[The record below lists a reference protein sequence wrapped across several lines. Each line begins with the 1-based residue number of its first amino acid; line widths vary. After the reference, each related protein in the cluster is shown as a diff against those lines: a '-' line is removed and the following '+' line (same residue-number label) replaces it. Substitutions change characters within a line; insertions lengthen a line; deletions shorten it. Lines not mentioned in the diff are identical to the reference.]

1 MSAPRPP
8 GATGIPADIGGA
20 LVTLLAESFT
30 LGIRAVAPVMTS
42 LLLASL
48 VVGLIGRTLP
58 QLNVMALGFGVSA
71 LVAYGTLAITLG
83 AAVWAFQ
90 SQLEPALETLLDAL
104 HVTLRT
110 NLLICMGCAF
120 FTLLSGV
127 LAGDN
132 SPNRGQVAAN
142 IVQGIGFLGAGLI
155 IHNRSR
161 VSGFASAAGV
171 FVVASIGMACGAGL
185 YGPAII
191 ATVIVVLSLVLVGS
205 LERRIN
211 LKIYPQLYE
220 ARGSDA
226 TGMLLSILDAM
237 DKEKERLGT
246 VDRNTIGTLER
257 ISFTLT
263 ATKKQHERLL
273 ARLGAEPSIDVL
285 KIFHDP
291 EED

>member
-1 MSAPRPP
+1 MMM
-8 GATGIPADIGGA
+8 
-20 LVTLLAESFT
+20 
-30 LGIRAVAPVMTS
+30 VAPQIAAALSLPFNFGAIEQTLVS
-42 LLLASL
+42 NEAVGRLLLACVL
-48 VVGLIGRTLP
+48 GGIVGIERELQRR
-58 QLNVMALGFGVSA
+58 AAGV
-71 LVAYGTLAITLG
+71 
-83 AAVWAFQ
+83 
-90 SQLEPALETLLDAL
+90 
-104 HVTLRT
+104 RT

-257 ISFTLT
+257 STGRKRHNATL
-263 ATKKQHERLL
+263 AV
-273 ARLGAEPSIDVL
+273 P
-285 KIFHDP
+285 
-291 EED
+291 